1 MREPSYTRL
10 QVDERRRQL
19 LELGADLFPRHDY
32 ESLSMAA
39 IAAEGGISKAL
50 LYHYFPSK
58 QAFFE
63 ETLRAAAEEIT
74 ALTEPAEG
82 VPPLEALAASVDA
95 YLAWVERKPAAYE
108 KLIRSA
114 GGNSDLQAIVEGVR
128 AKSADRILGELAHD
142 RRDDPR
148 LRVAVRSW
156 LWLMDGAILDWLEH
170 RDLAREELRDYLL
183 GALAGSLA
191 AGGGADLLAP
201 HAERPEGT
209 TG

>member
-1 MREPSYTRL
+1 MGAPAYIRL

-19 LELGADLFPRHDY
+19 LALGADLFTRHDY
-32 ESLSMAA
+32 ERLSMAA
-39 IAAEGGISKAL
+39 IAKEAGISKAL

-63 ETLRAAAEEIT
+63 ETLREAAEEIS
-74 ALTEPAEG
+74 ALTEPAEDL
-82 VPPLEALAASVDA
+82 PPLEALAASLDA
-95 YLAWVERKPAAYE
+95 YLSWVERKPAAYE

-114 GGNSDLQAIVEGVR
+114 GGNTDVQAIVESVR
-128 AKSADRILGELAHD
+128 SKSADRILGELAPD
-142 RRDDPR
+142 RPDDPR

-170 RDLAREELRDYLL
+170 RDLTRVELRDYLL

-191 AGGGADLLAP
+191 AGGGADLL
-201 HAERPEGT
+201 GT
-209 TG
+209 AAV